1 MKRTVPFT
9 KTITFKTM
17 IAEITDIEVSHNLE
31 LTDNYEL
38 EGDIL
43 VDGKYKMHEASQ
55 IEEEFHYKLPFLI
68 SIDQKYNLSNLDI
81 SIGDFYFEIIN
92 EEDLKINV
100 EIDIDGLEEKTQKP
114 EIISTKVSLEQE
126 ELLDLEEEL
135 VRNDFD
141 MEIPVEIEDSY
152 EKFEFKDNP
161 LNQLA
166 KEIEEDLNY
175 EMEIDSPKVE
185 VNNYMPEKN
194 TTSSTNMSSIFSAL
208 ASSEETF
215 STYYVYIV
223 RENDTIESIV
233 DKYNTTKDELQNY
246 NDLTEVK
253 IGSKLIIPCS
263 SHYE

>member
-1 MKRTVPFT
+1 MKRSVPFT

-31 LTDNYEL
+31 LNDNYEL

-68 SIDQKYNLSNLDI
+68 SIDQKYSLNNLDV

-100 EIDIDGLEEKTQKP
+100 EIDIDGLEEKQLDS
-114 EIISTKVSLEQE
+114 ISTKVSLEQE

-141 MEIPVEIEDSY
+141 MEIPVETNDSY
-152 EKFEFKDNP
+152 EKFEFQDSP
-161 LNQLA
+161 LNQLS
-166 KEIEEDLNY
+166 KEIEENLNY
-175 EMEIDSPKVE
+175 EVNFDSPKVE
-185 VNNYMPEKN
+185 VNSYKSE
-194 TTSSTNMSSIFSAL
+194 TTNTNMSSIFSAL

-223 RENDTIESIV
+223 RENDTIESII

-253 IGSKLIIPCS
+253 IGSKLIIPCAS
-263 SHYE
+263 KNE